1 MLTDNELMRYSRQ
14 LLLPQLDVA
23 GQLKLKQSRVL
34 IVGAGGL
41 GCPVALYLAGAGVG
55 ELIIADDD
63 AVELPNLQ
71 RQIAFGESDIGQ
83 SKATV
88 LVRRLGEINS
98 GIEVKAIADRLDG
111 EALAGQVSHVD
122 LVVDCTDNFETRFA
136 INRACVSAGVA
147 LVSGAAIRGEGQVAV
162 YDSRMPGN
170 PCYQCLYPDDGEE
183 ALGCSE
189 AGVIGPVV
197 GLIGACQAME
207 TIKVLAGIGQPL
219 SGKLLLLDA
228 WNMEWRTMNLSRDP
242 HCPVCSGS
250 RAI

>member
-1 MLTDNELMRYSRQ
+1 MLTDGELMRYSRQ

-55 ELIIADDD
+55 ELIVADDD
-63 AVELPNLQ
+63 TVELANLQ
-71 RQIAFGESDIGQ
+71 RQIAFCEADIGQ
-83 SKATV
+83 TKATALV
-88 LVRRLGEINS
+88 LRLGEINS
-98 GIEVKAIADRLDG
+98 GITVRAITERLDG

-136 INRACVSAGVA
+136 INRACVNAGVA

-162 YDSRMPGN
+162 YDSRTPGN
-170 PCYQCLYPDDGEE
+170 PCYQCLYPDDGED
-183 ALGCSE
+183 ALSCSE

-207 TIKVLAGIGQPL
+207 TIKLLAGTGQPL
-219 SGKLLLLDA
+219 SGKLLLLDV
-228 WNMEWRTMNLSRDP
+228 WNMEWRTMSLSQDP
-242 HCPVCSGS
+242 ECPVCGGS